1 MNEQTMKIGCMVK
14 SKVLHVVACSLLV
27 LFKCCLIKYLFIE
40 IKKKQTNHRIRRKQ
54 QKISKTHL
62 DDDDDVHYLK

>member
-1 MNEQTMKIGCMVK
+1 MNEQTTKIGCMVK

-40 IKKKQTNHRIRRKQ
+40 IKKKKPHRIRRKQ
-54 QKISKTHL
+54 KISKMHL